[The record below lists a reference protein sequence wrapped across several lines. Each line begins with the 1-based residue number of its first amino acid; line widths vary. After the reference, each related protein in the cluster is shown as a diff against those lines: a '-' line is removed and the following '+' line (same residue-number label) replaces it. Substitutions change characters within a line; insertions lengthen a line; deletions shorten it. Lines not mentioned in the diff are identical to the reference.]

1 MLKKHFPSN
10 VTKHKLQI
18 CKSET
23 YNSVLFS
30 FHLTVRQFCD
40 VCPIIKFQEAMLKI
54 MMVT

>member
-54 MMVT
+54 VMVT